1 MGGNKKR
8 DGEDA
13 DRSHREHV
21 RASMAWAFD
30 EYATTLA
37 KLATPGRGLD
47 MGGSKKR
54 DNEVRTRVNDVE
66 MRTIESMARL
76 EGITIAEAMRKLIQN
91 ARGTQRGDTGR
102 GGTKRE
108 S

>member
-1 MGGNKKR
+1 
-8 DGEDA
+8 
-13 DRSHREHV
+13 
-21 RASMAWAFD
+21 
-30 EYATTLA
+30 
-37 KLATPGRGLD
+37 

-66 MRTIESMARL
+66 MRTIENVARL

-102 GGTKRE
+102 GTKRE